1 LKYTAN
7 VYEAKQARSMLMQNQ
22 TIISTKQFSW
32 ILLHTYICDYIHVWP
47 QQIVHTNSYQ
57 LL

>member
-1 LKYTAN
+1 

-22 TIISTKQFSW
+22 TIISTKQFSL